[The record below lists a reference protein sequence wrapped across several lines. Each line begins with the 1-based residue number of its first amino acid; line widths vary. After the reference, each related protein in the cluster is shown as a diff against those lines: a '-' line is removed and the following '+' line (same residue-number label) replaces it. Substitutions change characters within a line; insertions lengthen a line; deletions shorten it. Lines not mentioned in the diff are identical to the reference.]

1 MQPVWYVPFLEKIEE
16 TTLLQ
21 ERTDTPLFMLPSAS
35 RNALG
40 KSSFLPYLR
49 FVIARR
55 LLMIYIYT
63 IDCPR
68 GWSCQGS
75 RARLLFDVMF
85 VCRLL
90 LHTCGRVHMHEC
102 S

>member
-1 MQPVWYVPFLEKIEE
+1 MLLHATCLVCSLFGEDLE

-21 ERTDTPLFMLPSAS
+21 ERTDPPLFMLPSAS

-55 LLMIYIYT
+55 LLMTYI
-63 IDCPR
+63 P
-68 GWSCQGS
+68 
-75 RARLLFDVMF
+75 
-85 VCRLL
+85 
-90 LHTCGRVHMHEC
+90 
-102 S
+102 